1 GLASP
6 AKYRLLS
13 TKYDAPLLS
22 PNPED
27 KSVFKSP
34 LKPGDE
40 GYMHYAGYLA
50 LSSFL
55 LNNIVGEIT
64 RLNHEANIVTT
75 TEITTTSL
83 INSNTTHPVENFM
96 SAFQELY
103 RNITLSLLSEPQLV
117 VTDHGEKG
125 QTVPCTIKR
134 IVFVFKYA
142 PRNL

>member
-1 GLASP
+1 PSSTFAADWKWIFQKRILHCKHYSVTNKFNITYGLASP

-64 RLNHEANIVTT
+64 RLNHEANI
-75 TEITTTSL
+75 
-83 INSNTTHPVENFM
+83 
-96 SAFQELY
+96 
-103 RNITLSLLSEPQLV
+103 
-117 VTDHGEKG
+117 
-125 QTVPCTIKR
+125 
-134 IVFVFKYA
+134 
-142 PRNL
+142 